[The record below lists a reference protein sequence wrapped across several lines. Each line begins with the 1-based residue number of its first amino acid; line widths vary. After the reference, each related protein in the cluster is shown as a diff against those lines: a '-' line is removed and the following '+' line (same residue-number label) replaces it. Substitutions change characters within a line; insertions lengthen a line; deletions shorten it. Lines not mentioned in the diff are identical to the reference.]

1 MNEWGGDAVMTLEEA
16 AEFLKVSETTV
27 YQLLRDGQLK
37 TRKVGREW
45 RFLKSELVA
54 YLKEGA
60 AMNDAKVMLDEING
74 GEYRVENGQET
85 VALWLPMS
93 RDQKKAMIETV
104 KKNDTSVTQIVMD
117 ALKNF
122 TRDFF

>member
-1 MNEWGGDAVMTLEEA
+1 MNEWGGDAVMTLGEA
-16 AEFLKVSETTV
+16 TGFLKVSETTV
-27 YQLLRDGQLK
+27 YQLLREGQLK
-37 TRKVGREW
+37 ARKVGREW

-60 AMNDAKVMLDEING
+60 DLNDAKVMLDTING

-93 RDQKKAMIETV
+93 RDQKKAMIKTV

>member
-16 AEFLKVSETTV
+16 AGFLKVSETTV

-37 TRKVGREW
+37 ARKVGREW

-54 YLKEGA
+54 YPKEGA
-60 AMNDAKVMLDEING
+60 DLNDAKAMLDTING
-74 GEYRVENGQET
+74 GEYQVENVQET

-104 KKNDTSVTQIVMD
+104 KKNDTSVTQVVMD

>member
-37 TRKVGREW
+37 ARKVGREW

-104 KKNDTSVTQIVMD
+104 KKNDTSVTQIVMN

-122 TRDFF
+122 TRDFL

>member
-1 MNEWGGDAVMTLEEA
+1 MTRGSEVIGRA
-16 AEFLKVSETTV
+16 TCVYAVSE
-27 YQLLRDGQLK
+27 
-37 TRKVGREW
+37 W
-45 RFLKSELVA
+45 CFLKSELVA

-60 AMNDAKVMLDEING
+60 DLNDAKVMLDDING

-104 KKNDTSVTQIVMD
+104 KKSDTSVTQIVMN
-117 ALKNF
+117 ALKSF
-122 TRDFF
+122 TRDSL

>member
-1 MNEWGGDAVMTLEEA
+1 M
-16 AEFLKVSETTV
+16 KVSETTV

-37 TRKVGREW
+37 ARKVGREW
-45 RFLKSELVA
+45 RFLKSELIA

-60 AMNDAKVMLDEING
+60 DMNDAKVMLDEING

-104 KKNDTSVTQIVMD
+104 KKNDTSITQIVMN

>member
-1 MNEWGGDAVMTLEEA
+1 MNEWGGDAVMTLEDA
-16 AEFLKVSETTV
+16 ARFLKVSETTV
-27 YQLLRDGQLK
+27 YQLLREGQLK
-37 TRKVGREW
+37 ARKVGREW

-60 AMNDAKVMLDEING
+60 DMNDAKVMLDDVNG

-93 RDQKKAMIETV
+93 RDQKKAMIQAV
-104 KKNDTSVTQIVMD
+104 QKGDTSVTQIVMD

>member
-37 TRKVGREW
+37 ARKVGREW
-45 RFLKSELVA
+45 RFLKRELVA

-74 GEYRVENGQET
+74 GEYRVENSQET

>member
-1 MNEWGGDAVMTLEEA
+1 MNQWGGDAVMTLEEA
-16 AEFLKVSETTV
+16 AGFLKVSETTV

-37 TRKVGREW
+37 ARKVGREW

-104 KKNDTSVTQIVMD
+104 KKNDTSVTQIVMN

-122 TRDFF
+122 TRDFL

>member
-1 MNEWGGDAVMTLEEA
+1 MGSSKHARSDA
-16 AEFLKVSETTV
+16 
-27 YQLLRDGQLK
+27 
-37 TRKVGREW
+37 
-45 RFLKSELVA
+45 
-54 YLKEGA
+54 
-60 AMNDAKVMLDEING
+60 ING

-93 RDQKKAMIETV
+93 RDQKKAMIESV
-104 KKNDTSVTQIVMD
+104 KKNDTSVTQVVMD

>member
-37 TRKVGREW
+37 ARKVGREW
-45 RFLKSELVA
+45 RFLKRELVA

>member
-16 AEFLKVSETTV
+16 AGFLKVSETTV

-37 TRKVGREW
+37 ARKVGREW

-60 AMNDAKVMLDEING
+60 AMNDAKVTLDEING

-122 TRDFF
+122 TRDLF

>member
-1 MNEWGGDAVMTLEEA
+1 
-16 AEFLKVSETTV
+16 
-27 YQLLRDGQLK
+27 
-37 TRKVGREW
+37 
-45 RFLKSELVA
+45 
-54 YLKEGA
+54 
-60 AMNDAKVMLDEING
+60 MLDTING

-93 RDQKKAMIETV
+93 RDQKKAMIKTV

>member
-16 AEFLKVSETTV
+16 AGFLKVSETTV

-37 TRKVGREW
+37 ARKVGREW